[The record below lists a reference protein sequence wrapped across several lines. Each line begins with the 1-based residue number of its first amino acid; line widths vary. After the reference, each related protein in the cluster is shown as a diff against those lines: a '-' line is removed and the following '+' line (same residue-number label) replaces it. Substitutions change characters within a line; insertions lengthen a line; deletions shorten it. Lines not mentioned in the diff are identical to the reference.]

1 MNDKSIR
8 EILISWLQA
17 TNHEIR
23 IYQEK
28 SIGASICDVMAVT
41 DKLTG
46 YEIKSDQDNYARLQD
61 QVKAYDRFLDENYL
75 VVSQSHSRSAESKVP
90 CHWGILYIQN
100 DNITV
105 IRRAQKN
112 KQVYRRSQLT
122 VLWKLELKNLL
133 IKNNMPLYAQKNRG
147 YISERIAATVEDSLL
162 GKQIAQ
168 ELIRRDYSVCNA
180 NDFTIYSK
188 GGDGF
193 PAEEIVDMLSEKNLE
208 QFTLDKWIELYR
220 QATAVQEQKEIAYK
234 LPVKERAPHAIPYT
248 DIEVSLGVPWI
259 SKEIIGNFIGHIL
272 GRPSG
277 CAEYVA
283 YEPVTGNWNIR
294 EKTWLGSENTN
305 AEVKYEL
312 KRYNALYILEAT
324 LNLREIKLFD
334 GGNAYNERDT
344 LAALEKQRLINEE
357 FKRWIWLDE
366 DRRWLVEEAYNKI
379 FTQYAIQKYDGS
391 HLQFPDM
398 SPAFSLFDYQKDAVQ
413 KIITSPNT
421 LLAFDVGAGKT
432 FIMIAAAMKMR
443 AEGISRKNLFV
454 VPNHIVGQ
462 GEKIF
467 TNLYPKAK
475 VLAIEPKSFKP
486 MMRQKVLKQIRDGDY
501 DGVIMAYS
509 CFEMIPLSKTVIL
522 NNMPAIRRI
531 VSGKNPLRGSFG
543 NVRNTPKRII

>member
-46 YEIKSDQDNYARLQD
+46 YEIKSDQDNYARLQN
-61 QVKAYDRFLDENYL
+61 QVKAYDRFFDENYL

-105 IRRAQKN
+105 LRKAQKN
-112 KQVYRRSQLT
+112 KQVCRRSQLT

-168 ELIRRDYSVCNA
+168 ELMRRDYSVCNA

-234 LPVKERAPHAIPYT
+234 LPVKERAAHAIPYT

-305 AEVKYEL
+305 AEVKYGL

-379 FTQYAIQKYDGS
+379 FTQYTIQKYDGS

-421 LLAFDVGAGKT
+421 LLAFDVGAGKSAT
-432 FIMIAAAMKMR
+432 R
-443 AEGISRKNLFV
+443 S
-454 VPNHIVGQ
+454 
-462 GEKIF
+462 
-467 TNLYPKAK
+467 
-475 VLAIEPKSFKP
+475 
-486 MMRQKVLKQIRDGDY
+486 
-501 DGVIMAYS
+501 
-509 CFEMIPLSKTVIL
+509 
-522 NNMPAIRRI
+522 
-531 VSGKNPLRGSFG
+531 
-543 NVRNTPKRII
+543 